1 MKIVTVSNQ
10 KGGVGKST
18 TAVHL
23 AMALREKGMRVV
35 FVDLDPQANATKTLT
50 VSGSPV
56 ALAASALFGVE
67 PFSLAAGDAIT
78 LIEADPLMADMERA
92 DPAVLANF
100 KSRWPRWPAS
110 LIFAS
115 STPRRL
121 WAFA

>member
-1 MKIVTVSNQ
+1 MRHINRLINQRVEHMKIVTVSNQ

-56 ALAASALFGVE
+56 A
-67 PFSLAAGDAIT
+67 
-78 LIEADPLMADMERA
+78 
-92 DPAVLANF
+92 
-100 KSRWPRWPAS
+100 
-110 LIFAS
+110 
-115 STPRRL
+115 
-121 WAFA
+121 